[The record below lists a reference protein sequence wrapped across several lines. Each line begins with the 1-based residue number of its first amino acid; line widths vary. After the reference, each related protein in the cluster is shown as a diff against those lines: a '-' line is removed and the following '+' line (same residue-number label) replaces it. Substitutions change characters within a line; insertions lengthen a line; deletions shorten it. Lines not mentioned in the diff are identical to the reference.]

1 MFLWHH
7 GAVCLIRR
15 FPSVILSGDY
25 WDLPYPPAV
34 ISRCERQGYCGY
46 GIHCIVFAQ
55 YSQYFCR
62 RSSQLHGGGSWVS
75 VGTLRHSDPHDRPS
89 YFCGKADVNFKRGQ
103 TVPLRVILPAPIR
116 RI

>member
-1 MFLWHH
+1 MK
-7 GAVCLIRR
+7 
-15 FPSVILSGDY
+15 PILVALLVGLFSPLYGQQQ
-25 WDLPYPPAV
+25 LCF
-34 ISRCERQGYCGY
+34 SRCERQGYCGY